1 MVNSFFPTLPSSKR
15 PTGHFDVMQDT
26 LPLKEKLSQA
36 RRIVITTHHKP
47 DADALGSSLA
57 MANYLGKKGH
67 QARVITPSEYP
78 AFLNWMKGNDEVLV
92 YSDQTKFD
100 CEKLINEAEVIFA
113 LDFSALGRIN
123 DLGEMVRDA
132 SGFKVNVDHHLDPE
146 DFADFQY
153 WSTNAAATCEL
164 CYELIL
170 ALGDASYVDAD
181 IADCLYAGIM
191 TDTGGFRHPNTTKNV
206 HEIVAQLIEKGANNA
221 QVSKNIYDKNSH
233 ERLKFIGYAL
243 SERLMVFPE
252 LKVAYFAI
260 SAADQKKFNTRTG
273 DSEGLVNYALS
284 IEGITLA
291 AFFKEAEGGVKLS
304 LRSIGDFPANELAA
318 EYFNGGGHKNA
329 AGGKVEMSLEATVKL
344 FLEAIKSYKKLLEE
358 ECKKV

>member
-1 MVNSFFPTLPSSKR
+1 M
-15 PTGHFDVMQDT
+15 HDT
-26 LPLKEKLSQA
+26 RPLKEKLSQA
-36 RRIVITTHHKP
+36 RKVVITTHHKP

-57 MANYLGKKGH
+57 MANYLRKKGH
-67 QARVITPSEYP
+67 SVQVITPSEYP
-78 AFLNWMKGNDEVLV
+78 EFLHWMKGNDGVLV
-92 YSDQTKFD
+92 YANETKQQCQEF
-100 CEKLINEAEVIFA
+100 INEAEVIFA
-113 LDFSALGRIN
+113 LDFSVLSRIN
-123 DLGEMVRDA
+123 DLGEMVRA
-132 SGFKVNVDHHLDPE
+132 AVAYKVNVDHHLEPE

-153 WSTNAAATCEL
+153 WSTKAAATCEL

-170 ALGDASYVDAD
+170 ALGDESAIDAD

-243 SERLMVFPE
+243 SEKLVVLPE

-260 SAADQKKFNTRTG
+260 SDADQKKFNTKTG

-291 AFFKEAEGGVKLS
+291 VLFKEADGGVKLS
-304 LRSIGDFPANELAA
+304 LRSIGDFPANQMATQF
-318 EYFNGGGHKNA
+318 FNGGGHKNA
-329 AGGKVEMSLEATVKL
+329 AGGKVDMSLEETIKL
-344 FLEAIKSYKKLLEE
+344 FLEAIKSYKNQLEE
-358 ECKKV
+358 ECEKV

>member
-1 MVNSFFPTLPSSKR
+1 M
-15 PTGHFDVMQDT
+15 HDT
-26 LPLKEKLSQA
+26 RPLKEKLSQA
-36 RRIVITTHHKP
+36 RQVVITTHHKP

-57 MANYLGKKGH
+57 MANYLRKKGH
-67 QARVITPSEYP
+67 SVQVITPSEYP
-78 AFLNWMKGNDEVLV
+78 EFLHWMKGNDGVLV
-92 YSDQTKFD
+92 YSNETKQQCQDF
-100 CEKLINEAEVIFA
+100 INDAEVIFA
-113 LDFSALGRIN
+113 LDFSVLSRIN
-123 DLGEMVRDA
+123 DLGEMVRAA
-132 SGFKVNVDHHLDPE
+132 SAYKVNVDHHLEPE

-153 WSTNAAATCEL
+153 WSTKAAATCEL

-170 ALGDASYVDAD
+170 ALGDEPAIDAD

-206 HEIVAQLIEKGANNA
+206 HEIVAQLIEKGANNC

-243 SERLMVFPE
+243 SEKLVVLPE

-260 SAADQKKFNTRTG
+260 SDVDQKKFNTKTG

-291 AFFKEAEGGVKLS
+291 GLFKEAEGGVKLS
-304 LRSIGDFPANELAA
+304 LRSIGDFPANQMATQF
-318 EYFNGGGHKNA
+318 FNGGGHKNA
-329 AGGKVEMSLEATVKL
+329 AGGKVDMSLEETVKL
-344 FLEAIKSYKKLLEE
+344 FLEAIKSYKNQLEE
-358 ECKKV
+358 ECEKV

>member
-1 MVNSFFPTLPSSKR
+1 M
-15 PTGHFDVMQDT
+15 HDT
-26 LPLKEKLSQA
+26 RPLKEKLSQA
-36 RRIVITTHHKP
+36 RKVVITTHHKP

-57 MANYLGKKGH
+57 MANYLLKKGH
-67 QARVITPSEYP
+67 SVQVITPSDYP
-78 AFLNWMKGNDEVLV
+78 TFLHWMKGNEDVMV
-92 YSDQTKFD
+92 YSNETKRQCQDF
-100 CEKLINEAEVIFA
+100 IIEAEVLFA
-113 LDFSALGRIN
+113 LDFSVLSRIN
-123 DLGEMVRDA
+123 DLGEMVRA
-132 SGFKVNVDHHLDPE
+132 ATAYKVNVDHHLEPE

-153 WSTNAAATCEL
+153 WSTKAAATCEL

-170 ALGDASYVDAD
+170 ALGDESAIDAD

-206 HEIVAQLIEKGANNA
+206 HEIVAQLIEKGANNC

-243 SERLMVFPE
+243 SEKLVVLPE

-260 SAADQKKFNTRTG
+260 SDADQKKFNTKTG

-291 AFFKEAEGGVKLS
+291 GLFKEAEEGVKLS
-304 LRSIGDFPANELAA
+304 LRSIGDFPANEMATQF
-318 EYFNGGGHKNA
+318 FNGGGHKNA
-329 AGGKVEMSLEATVKL
+329 AGGKVDMSLEDTVNL
-344 FLEAIKSYKKLLEE
+344 FLEAIKSYKNQLEE
-358 ECKKV
+358 ECEKV